1 MIRRF
6 LFWASALLVG
16 FTYVGAPLLIL
27 ARAAIRPRPVRSAL
41 IEPSITVVI
50 AARNEAAS
58 IGERLANLAAVD
70 YPPDRLQVIVASDGS
85 EDDTVAIAREAS
97 IGRLTVL
104 DLERVGKADAL
115 NAAVALADG
124 EVVVFT
130 DANTSFAPDALRE
143 LVRPFADPTVGGVA
157 GNQVYESER
166 RSAAEAGERSYWDFD
181 RLMKRAE
188 SAAGSTVSATGAIYG
203 LRRDLVPTIVA
214 GVTDDFYTST
224 AVIER
229 GFRLVF
235 APDAIAYEPP
245 ASSSSREY
253 GRKVRIIS
261 RGFRGV
267 AARRALL
274 DPRRTGFYAIQ
285 LGWHKL
291 LRRLMAA
298 PVLVMGA
305 MSLLL
310 AGESRMHRLLAA
322 LQVGGY
328 GAAIIGL
335 LAPTSR
341 IGRSRPVALGSFF
354 VMVNLASLH
363 AAINVLRGKRIERW
377 EPARAD
383 AWQLKPAPTREPEE
397 AETAAEPESEPAP
410 ASESEAVG

>member
-1 MIRRF
+1 
-6 LFWASALLVG
+6 
-16 FTYVGAPLLIL
+16 
-27 ARAAIRPRPVRSAL
+27 
-41 IEPSITVVI
+41 
-50 AARNEAAS
+50 
-58 IGERLANLAAVD
+58 
-70 YPPDRLQVIVASDGS
+70 
-85 EDDTVAIAREAS
+85 
-97 IGRLTVL
+97 
-104 DLERVGKADAL
+104 VGKADAL

-130 DANTSFAPDALRE
+130 DANTAFAPDALRE
-143 LVRPFADPTVGGVA
+143 LVRPFADSTVGGVA
-157 GNQVYESER
+157 GNQVYASER
-166 RSAAEAGERSYWDFD
+166 PSAAEAGERSYWDFD
-181 RLMKRAE
+181 RVMKRAE
-188 SAAGSTVSATGAIYG
+188 SAAGSTVSATGAIYA
-203 LRRDLVPTIVA
+203 LRRELVPTIVT

-235 APDAIAYEPP
+235 APDAIAFEPP
-245 ASSSSREY
+245 ASTSSREY

-274 DPRRTGFYAIQ
+274 DPRRTGFYAVQ
-285 LGWHKL
+285 LAWHKL

-310 AGESRMHRLLAA
+310 AGESRLHRLLAA
-322 LQVGGY
+322 LQVLGY
-328 GAAIIGL
+328 GAAAIGL
-335 LAPTSR
+335 LAPMSR

-354 VMVNLASLH
+354 VMVNMASLH

-377 EPARAD
+377 EPDRAEV
-383 AWQLKPAPTREPEE
+383 WQLKSAPPGDPQPA
-397 AETAAEPESEPAP
+397 ATAPAP